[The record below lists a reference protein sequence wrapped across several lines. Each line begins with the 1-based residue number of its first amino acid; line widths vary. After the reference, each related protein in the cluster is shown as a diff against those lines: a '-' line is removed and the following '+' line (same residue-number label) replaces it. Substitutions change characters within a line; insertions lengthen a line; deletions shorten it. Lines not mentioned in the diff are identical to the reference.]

1 MVQVNYF
8 QDKYLPNVR
17 ITSQSSDSG
26 SDTPSYFQWELDK
39 PTASF
44 NKTPDQLI
52 FEGIEQF
59 AKMSTSSNEAR
70 TVFAINNLV
79 QGKGAIG
86 ALTPFAIPYVI
97 GKGIQAVQN
106 YQQDKRTQAVRQATQ
121 NAGSSGSGG
130 DTFNFNDNSGYGG
143 TGTSSPSNVG
153 PGGTLGGG
161 V

>member
-8 QDKYLPNVR
+8 QDRYLPNVR
-17 ITSQSSDSG
+17 VTSQSSDSG
-26 SDTPSYFQWELDK
+26 SDTQSFFQWELDK
-39 PTASF
+39 PTPSQ
-44 NKTPDQLI
+44 NKTADQLI
-52 FEGIEQF
+52 FEGIDQF
-59 AKMSTSSNEAR
+59 AKMTTSSNEAR
-70 TVFAINNLV
+70 TVFAVNNLV

-106 YQQDKRTQAVRQATQ
+106 YQQNKRIQAVRQATQ
-121 NAGSSGSGG
+121 NAGPSGGGG

>member
-17 ITSQSSDSG
+17 VTSQSSDSG
-26 SDTPSYFQWELDK
+26 SDTQSFFQWELDK
-39 PTASF
+39 PTPSQ
-44 NKTPDQLI
+44 NKTSDQLI
-52 FEGIEQF
+52 FEGIDQF
-59 AKMSTSSNEAR
+59 AKMTTSSNEAR
-70 TVFAINNLV
+70 TVFAVNNLV

>member
-8 QDKYLPNVR
+8 QDRYLPNVR
-17 ITSQSSDSG
+17 VTSQSSDSG
-26 SDTPSYFQWELDK
+26 SDTQSFFQWELDK
-39 PTASF
+39 PTPSQ
-44 NKTPDQLI
+44 NKTADQLI
-52 FEGIEQF
+52 FEGIDQF
-59 AKMSTSSNEAR
+59 AKMTTSSNEAR
-70 TVFAINNLV
+70 TVFAVNNLV

-97 GKGIQAVQN
+97 GKGIQAVEN
-106 YQQDKRTQAVRQATQ
+106 YQQNKRTQAVRQATQ
-121 NAGSSGSGG
+121 NAGPSGGGG

>member
-59 AKMSTSSNEAR
+59 AKMTTSSNEFR
-70 TVFAINNLV
+70 TLSAVNNLV

-97 GKGIQAVQN
+97 GKGIEAYQN

>member
-39 PTASF
+39 PTANQ

-59 AKMSTSSNEAR
+59 AKMTTSSNEAR

-97 GKGIQAVQN
+97 GKGIQAVEN
-106 YQQDKRTQAVRQATQ
+106 YQQNKQEAQQFADIRQQ
-121 NAGSSGSGG
+121 SESSG
-130 DTFNFNDNSGYGG
+130 GYNPSTGYTAETASDLAG
-143 TGTSSPSNVG
+143 TGSGSVEFSSPF
-153 PGGTLGGG
+153 
-161 V
+161 

>member
-52 FEGIEQF
+52 FEGIDQF
-59 AKMSTSSNEAR
+59 AKMTTSSNEAR
-70 TVFAINNLV
+70 TVFAVNNIV

>member
-39 PTASF
+39 PTASQ
-44 NKTPDQLI
+44 NKTSDQLI
-52 FEGIEQF
+52 FEGIDQF
-59 AKMSTSSNEAR
+59 AKMTTSSNEAR
-70 TVFAINNLV
+70 TVFAVNNLV

-97 GKGIQAVQN
+97 GKGIQAVEN
-106 YQQDKRTQAVRQATQ
+106 YQQNKRTQAVRQATQ
-121 NAGSSGSGG
+121 NAGPSGGGG

>member
-1 MVQVNYF
+1 MVQINYF

-26 SDTPSYFQWELDK
+26 SDSQSFFQWELDK
-39 PTASF
+39 PTSSF

-59 AKMSTSSNEAR
+59 AKMTTSSNEFR
-70 TVFAINNLV
+70 TLSAVNNLI
-79 QGKGAIG
+79 QGKGAMG
-86 ALTPFAIPYVI
+86 ALAPFAIPYVI

-121 NAGSSGSGG
+121 NAAPSGGGG
-130 DTFNFNDNSGYGG
+130 DTFSFNDNSGYGG

-153 PGGTLGGG
+153 PGGRLGGG

>member
-8 QDKYLPNVR
+8 QDRYLPNVR
-17 ITSQSSDSG
+17 VTSQSSDSG
-26 SDTPSYFQWELDK
+26 SDTQSFFQWELDK
-39 PTASF
+39 PTPSQ
-44 NKTPDQLI
+44 NKTADQLI
-52 FEGIEQF
+52 FEGIDQF
-59 AKMSTSSNEAR
+59 AKMTTSSNEVR
-70 TVFAINNLV
+70 TLSAVNNLV

-97 GKGIQAVQN
+97 GKGIQAVEN
-106 YQQDKRTQAVRQATQ
+106 YQQNKRTQAVRQATQ
-121 NAGSSGSGG
+121 NAGPSGGGG

>member
-26 SDTPSYFQWELDK
+26 SDTQSFFQWELDK

>member
-8 QDKYLPNVR
+8 QDRYLPNVR
-17 ITSQSSDSG
+17 VTSQSSDSG

-121 NAGSSGSGG
+121 NAGPSGGGG

>member
-26 SDTPSYFQWELDK
+26 SDTQSFFKWELDK
-39 PTASF
+39 PTPSF
-44 NKTPDQLI
+44 NKTADKLI
-52 FEGIEQF
+52 FEGIDQF
-59 AKMSTSSNEAR
+59 AKMTTSSNEAR
-70 TVFAINNLV
+70 TVFAVNNLV

>member
-17 ITSQSSDSG
+17 VTSQSSDSG

-39 PTASF
+39 PTPSQ
-44 NKTPDQLI
+44 NKTSDQLI

-59 AKMSTSSNEAR
+59 AKMTTSSNEFR
-70 TVFAINNLV
+70 TLSAVNNLV

-106 YQQDKRTQAVRQATQ
+106 YQQNKRTQAVRQATQ
-121 NAGSSGSGG
+121 NAGPSGGGG

-153 PGGTLGGG
+153 AGGRLGGG

>member
-26 SDTPSYFQWELDK
+26 SDTQSFFQWKLDK
-39 PTASF
+39 PTPSQ
-44 NKTPDQLI
+44 NKTADQLI
-52 FEGIEQF
+52 FEGIDQF
-59 AKMSTSSNEAR
+59 AKMTTSSNEAR
-70 TVFAINNLV
+70 TVFAVNNLV

-97 GKGIQAVQN
+97 GKGIQAVEN
-106 YQQDKRTQAVRQATQ
+106 YQQNKRTQAVRQATQ
-121 NAGSSGSGG
+121 NAGPSGGGG

>member
-8 QDKYLPNVR
+8 QDRYLPNVR

-26 SDTPSYFQWELDK
+26 SDTQSFFQWELDK
-39 PTASF
+39 PTPSQ
-44 NKTPDQLI
+44 NKTADQLI
-52 FEGIEQF
+52 FEGIDQF
-59 AKMSTSSNEAR
+59 AKMTTSSNEAR
-70 TVFAINNLV
+70 TVFAVNNIV
-79 QGKGAIG
+79 QGKGAMG

-106 YQQDKRTQAVRQATQ
+106 YQQNKRTQAVRQATQ
-121 NAGSSGSGG
+121 NAGPSGGGG

>member
-39 PTASF
+39 PTPSQ
-44 NKTPDQLI
+44 NKTSDQLI

-59 AKMSTSSNEAR
+59 AKMTTSSNEFR
-70 TVFAINNLV
+70 TLSAVNNLV

-97 GKGIQAVQN
+97 GKGIQAVEN
-106 YQQDKRTQAVRQATQ
+106 YQQNKRTQAVRQATQ
-121 NAGSSGSGG
+121 NAGSSGGGG
-130 DTFNFNDNSGYGG
+130 DTFSFNDNSGYGG